1 MYNEMGTCF
10 VEVLSLIQ
18 DLMDCSHIG
27 VSTLVTLMTVI
38 TIQTTQLLVGK
49 YTTWPQGKY
58 TTWPQYTANYFSH

>member
-1 MYNEMGTCF
+1 MVGWEGMYNEMETCF
-10 VEVLSLIQ
+10 AEVLSLIQ

-49 YTTWPQGKY
+49 YTTWPQY
-58 TTWPQYTANYFSH
+58 MANYFSH